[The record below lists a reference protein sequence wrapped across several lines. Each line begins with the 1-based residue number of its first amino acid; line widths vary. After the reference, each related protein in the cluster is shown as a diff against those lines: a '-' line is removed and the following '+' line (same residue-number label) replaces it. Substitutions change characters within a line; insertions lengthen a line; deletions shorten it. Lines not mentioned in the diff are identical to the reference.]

1 MFNLLEGKNVN
12 LRIMEKEDVN
22 SIVGI
27 FSNIHSEDFDP
38 ILLMTRS
45 EMMKRFDNP
54 SPLESLTQ
62 NTLFV
67 VEKKDKVKIG
77 IARHFIVQ
85 PLGAMEIGYIIVP
98 SERMKGYGTETAHI
112 VVDYLFL
119 SRNIVRI
126 QATVE
131 TQNTASQRVLEK
143 VGFSMEGT
151 LRRAGFMKGK
161 WVDGYLYSILREE
174 WKKPTILART
184 T

>member
-1 MFNLLEGKNVN
+1 
-12 LRIMEKEDVN
+12 MEKEDID
-22 SIVGI
+22 SIVDS

-54 SPLESLTQ
+54 SPLENLTQ

-85 PLGAMEIGYIIVP
+85 PLGAMEIGYIIIP
-98 SERMKGYGTETAHI
+98 SERMKGYGTEAAQI
-112 VVDYLFL
+112 LVDYLFL

-126 QATVE
+126 QATAE
-131 TQNTASQRVLEK
+131 TQNTPSQRVLENA
-143 VGFSMEGT
+143 GFKREGT
-151 LRRAGFMKGK
+151 LRKAGFIRGK
-161 WVDGYLYSILREE
+161 WADGYLYSIIRED
-174 WKKPTILART
+174 WKEPKILKQPR
-184 T
+184 